1 MNGDIA
7 GRKAAA
13 ERSALLDLAAI
24 LTHDLSNP
32 LQSITV
38 LCELGMEEDDAGEA
52 PRRAQQ
58 SLQAA
63 ERMRDLLHAYAALVR
78 TADRPTKVS
87 GAIERTSAM
96 FARRCE
102 RHRIAL
108 ETSVE
113 RDFEGPACTG
123 LAVVTLYLGM
133 VRTAEAGQGP
143 FEARLVVDGNAIRVS
158 MVDTE
163 GVPTPWAPESVES
176 LAHVIASD
184 GKAAFDGTTLHV
196 RLESAAP

>member
-1 MNGDIA
+1 ML
-7 GRKAAA
+7 
-13 ERSALLDLAAI
+13 SLAAI

-38 LCELGMEEDDAGEA
+38 LCELGMEEDDPDDA

-78 TADRPTKVS
+78 TADRPTKLA
-87 GAIERTSAM
+87 GAIERTTAM

-108 ETSVE
+108 RTIVE

-123 LAVVTLYLGM
+123 LSVVALYLAM
-133 VRTAEAGQGP
+133 IRTAEANRGP
-143 FEARLVVDGNAIRVS
+143 FEARLVVDGGELRVS
-158 MVDTE
+158 LLDQDGLASQWPTAAVD
-163 GVPTPWAPESVES
+163 SI
-176 LAHVIASD
+176 AHVVAND
-184 GKAAFDGTTLHV
+184 GKVSFDGTTLHIQ
-196 RLESAAP
+196 LETKAP

>member
-1 MNGDIA
+1 MDAEVA

-13 ERSALLDLAAI
+13 ERSALLSLAAI

-38 LCELGMEEDDAGEA
+38 LCELGMEDDDPAEA

-78 TADRPTKVS
+78 NTDRPGKVA
-87 GAIERTSAM
+87 GALDRVAAM
-96 FARRCE
+96 FQRRCE

-108 ETSVE
+108 ELHVE
-113 RDFEGPACTG
+113 REFEGPDCTE
-123 LAVVTLYLGM
+123 LAVVSLFLAM
-133 VRTAEAGQGP
+133 IAAAEAAKGP
-143 FEARLVVDGNAIRVS
+143 FKTRVVVDAG
-158 MVDTE
+158 
-163 GVPTPWAPESVES
+163 SVEVRMLDKEGQLVAWPPAPVQS
-176 LAHVIASD
+176 VDDVLASD
-184 GKAAFDGTTLHV
+184 GTASCSNGVLAIRIGQP
-196 RLESAAP
+196 AP